1 MTETNS
7 PRLLALIGCDDEWMC
22 RSLESV
28 FAERR
33 YDVTR
38 TATGKQALTLA
49 RRGGYDVLVL
59 NERLDGLTGV
69 EVCIALRD
77 DPLFDHTTPIVIIS
91 SAHSTLPGRTAA
103 YAAGAWEYCH
113 LPIDFD
119 ALFLKLG
126 TFLRARRELGE
137 SQAKSMMDP
146 ASGLYTPFGLHQ
158 LAEQLEARA
167 VRKHEPFACLA
178 FSSQPSES
186 QSPQRATDGK
196 GGTFADIAHVV
207 REQARRSDVVAKTGD
222 SQLAILAPDTD
233 AEGARLLV
241 ARLQREL
248 EAASKNARLG
258 SFRMRAGYCAVSDL
272 AAANVDLNELVH
284 RAESALA
291 QVGAPGQGEAVVSF
305 DELPASS
312 TSANSLNAFP
322 PQARVNTIV

>member
-7 PRLLALIGCDDEWMC
+7 PKLVALIGCNDEWMC
-22 RSLESV
+22 RSLETV
-28 FAERR
+28 FVEKG
-33 YDVTR
+33 YGVTR
-38 TATGKQALTLA
+38 TATGKQALKLA
-49 RRGGYDVLVL
+49 RKGGYDVLL
-59 NERLDGLTGV
+59 LEERLEELSGI

-77 DPLFDHTTPIVIIS
+77 DPLFDHATPIVIIS

-103 YAAGAWEYCH
+103 YAAGVWEYCH

-126 TFLRARRELGE
+126 TFLRARQELAA
-137 SQAKSMMDP
+137 SQASSMMD
-146 ASGLYTPFGLHQ
+146 ASSGLYTSFGLHQ

-178 FSSQPSES
+178 FSSQPADS
-186 QSPQRATDGK
+186 QSSQRSADGN
-196 GGTFADIAHVV
+196 GGSFSDIAHVV
-207 REQARRSDVVAKTGD
+207 REQARRSDVIAKTGD

-233 AEGARLLV
+233 AAGARLLV

-248 EAASKNARLG
+248 EAASKNARFGG
-258 SFRMRAGYCAVSDL
+258 SYRMRAGYCAVSDL

-291 QVGAPGQGEAVVSF
+291 QVGAHGQGEAVVSF
-305 DELPASS
+305 DELP
-312 TSANSLNAFP
+312 TS
-322 PQARVNTIV
+322 

>member
-7 PRLLALIGCDDEWMC
+7 PKLVALIGCNDEWMC
-22 RSLESV
+22 RSLETV
-28 FAERR
+28 FAEKG
-33 YDVTR
+33 YEVTR
-38 TATGKQALTLA
+38 TGKGKQALKLA
-49 RRGGYDVLVL
+49 RKGGYDVLVL
-59 NERLDGLTGV
+59 DERLDELTGV

-77 DPLFDHTTPIVIIS
+77 DPLFDHATPSVIIS
-91 SAHSTLPGRTAA
+91 SAHSTLSGRTAA
-103 YAAGAWEYCH
+103 YASGAWEYCH

-126 TFLRARRELGE
+126 TFLRARQELAA

-158 LAEQLEARA
+158 LAKQLEARA
-167 VRKHEPFACLA
+167 LRKHEPFACLA
-178 FSSQPSES
+178 FSSQPADS
-186 QSPQRATDGK
+186 QSSHRGADSN
-196 GGTFADIAHVV
+196 GGSFSVIAHVV

-233 AEGARLLV
+233 AAGARLLV

-248 EAASKNARLG
+248 EAASKNASVG

-305 DELPASS
+305 DELPVS
-312 TSANSLNAFP
+312 
-322 PQARVNTIV
+322 